1 MKKEPDRQEM
11 ERLVRFV
18 MDGRYPEAATL
29 AAAMTARFP
38 LHGFGWKILG
48 VALRQ
53 MGRSKDALEALQ
65 KAAALMPTDADA
77 HMNLGATRLELGQL
91 PEAETSFRQAL
102 EIQPTFAEANYCL
115 GNTLRDMG
123 QMQEAATSYRRALQI
138 RPDFVEAHSNLA
150 VILQQSGRLEDAA
163 ACYRRGLQI
172 TPTCPDTNYNLGNIL
187 RDLGRMAEAEASY
200 RVALQ
205 HRPDFP
211 EAHSNLGFVLQAL
224 GRLDEAETAC
234 RKAIEIVP
242 DGAYAHFNLA
252 RLLQDMDRFEEAKHS
267 YRRAIASKPD
277 FADAYNNLGATLKKQ
292 GLQDEAVASYR
303 KALEINPGFVDA
315 HCNLAS
321 ALNEFGRPDEALA
334 HFGKALDGSPALLA
348 ARLGKNSTLSRLVPQ
363 WHVPMMNDQR
373 RNNAY
378 FAALKSAITS
388 DSAVFEI
395 GTGAGLLSMMSAK
408 LGAKVVT
415 TCEAVPL
422 IAETAR
428 RIVADNGYQQ
438 SIKVLAKPSTE
449 VRVGDDLSRKADILV
464 SEVFSSELLG
474 EGVLPSIEDAK
485 RRLLRREGRVIPA
498 SGSIMIALLGGGELT
513 RNVFVE
519 DAFGFK
525 LGRFNS
531 IVSEKQVIARNDLE
545 VEMLSEEI
553 EAFRFDFQTDA
564 WFPGETKHLHIPI
577 VTPGRCYGVIQWI
590 RLQLDAATRF
600 ENHPAEPSPVSNWQ
614 HCTYIF
620 AEPIDVKPG
629 QIVLISASH
638 NRIVPW
644 FSLEGIRNSNPQP

>member
-1 MKKEPDRQEM
+1 MKNEPNRQEL
-11 ERLVRFV
+11 EALVRCV
-18 MDGRYPEAATL
+18 MDGRYPEAVAL
-29 AAAMTARFP
+29 STALTTRFP
-38 LHGFGWKILG
+38 LHGFGWKVLG

-53 MGRSKDALEALQ
+53 MGRSKEALEPLKQ
-65 KAAALMPTDADA
+65 AAALMPTDADA
-77 HMNLGATRLELGQL
+77 HMNLAATLHGLGQL
-91 PEAETSFRQAL
+91 HQAEDGFRHAL
-102 EIQPTFAEANYCL
+102 RIQPEFAEANYCL
-115 GNTLRDMG
+115 GNTLRDLG
-123 QMQEAATSYRRALQI
+123 QLQEAAASYRRALQV

-150 VILQQSGRLEDAA
+150 VILQQSGQLEDAA
-163 ACYRRGLQI
+163 ASYRRVLQV
-172 TPTCPDTNYNLGNIL
+172 TPACPDTNYNLGNVL

-200 RVALQ
+200 RLALREQ
-205 HRPDFP
+205 PDFP
-211 EAHSNLGFVLQAL
+211 EAYSNLGFVLQAL
-224 GRLDEAETAC
+224 GRLDEAVAAC
-234 RKAIEIVP
+234 RKATEIIP

-252 RLLQDMDRFEEAKHS
+252 RMLQDLGRFEEATHS
-267 YRRAIASKPD
+267 YRRAIERKHD
-277 FADAYNNLGATLKKQ
+277 FADAYNNLGATLDKQ
-292 GLQDEAVASYR
+292 GLRDEAVANYR

-321 ALNEFGRPDEALA
+321 VLNEIGRLDAALV
-334 HFGKALDGSPALLA
+334 HFNKALDGSPTLLA

-378 FAALKSAITS
+378 FAALESAITPES
-388 DSAVFEI
+388 TVFEI
-395 GTGAGLLSMMSAK
+395 GSGAGLLSMMSAK
-408 LGAKVVT
+408 LRAKVVT
-415 TCEAVPL
+415 TCETVPL

-438 SIKVLAKPSTE
+438 TIRVIAKQSTD
-449 VRVGDDLSRKADILV
+449 VRVGDDLSRQADILV

-485 RRLLRREGRVIPA
+485 RRLLKPRGRVIPA
-498 SGSIMIALLGGGELT
+498 SGSIMIALLGDGELT

-531 IVSEKQVIARNDLE
+531 IISEKQVIARNDLE
-545 VEMLSEEI
+545 VKMLSKEI
-553 EAFRFDFQTDA
+553 EAFRFDFQHDSC
-564 WFPGETKHLHIPI
+564 FPGETKTLHIPL
-577 VTPGRCYGVIQWI
+577 VAPGRCYGLIQWI

-620 AEPIDVKPG
+620 AEPVDVKPG

-644 FSLEGIRNSNPQP
+644 FSLQGIRDSNP